1 MVEAAEWLTNVTKSL
16 EREGASPQDVSDVAD
31 IMTTVVDVESSD
43 PEVRYNINNVTT
55 SMFSFLPCLHAW

>member
-16 EREGASPQDVSDVAD
+16 EQDGASPQDVSDVAE

-43 PEVRYNINNVTT
+43 PEVRFINNVTI
-55 SMFSFLPCLHAW
+55 SILSCLYKYGSS